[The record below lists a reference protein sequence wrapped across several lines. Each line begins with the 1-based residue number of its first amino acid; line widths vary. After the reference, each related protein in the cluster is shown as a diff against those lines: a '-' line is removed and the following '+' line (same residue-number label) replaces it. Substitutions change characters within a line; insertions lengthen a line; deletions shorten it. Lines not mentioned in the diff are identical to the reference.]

1 MYNQGA
7 QAYLRTQQTTASP
20 RELEASLLT
29 KAAAKLQS
37 ARDDAGMARLPLDEA
52 IGYNR
57 RLWTILST
65 SATRPENPLP
75 RDVKDNIAQRAVF
88 IFTHSMNILAD
99 PRPEKMASLIAI
111 NAHIAAGLRGS
122 MGE

>member
-1 MYNQGA
+1 MD
-7 QAYLRTQQTTASP
+7 RV
-20 RELEASLLT
+20 E
-29 KAAAKLQS
+29 
-37 ARDDAGMARLPLDEA
+37 LDEA

-57 RLWTILST
+57 RLWTILAT

-75 RDVKDNIAQRAVF
+75 QDVKDNVARLAVF

-99 PRPEKMASLIAI
+99 PKPEKMASLITI

-122 MGE
+122 AGE